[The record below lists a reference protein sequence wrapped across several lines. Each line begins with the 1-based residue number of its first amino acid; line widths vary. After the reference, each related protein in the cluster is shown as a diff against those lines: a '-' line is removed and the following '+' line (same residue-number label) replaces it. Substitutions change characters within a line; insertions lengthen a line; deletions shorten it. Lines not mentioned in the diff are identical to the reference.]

1 MPSIMGLS
9 SVISVQMAATPMV
22 PAPMKRT
29 LFFQSESAYDA
40 MSMSAG
46 CGATDEKYG
55 TSTPQ
60 AMAMPSRMAMP
71 PAKFTRKPAP
81 SSASE

>member
-1 MPSIMGLS
+1 MRLRPCSCLPLMALNESCIPSIMGLS

-46 CGATDEKYG
+46 CGATDEK
-55 TSTPQ
+55 
-60 AMAMPSRMAMP
+60 
-71 PAKFTRKPAP
+71 
-81 SSASE
+81 